1 MALHFTVG
9 MVTAAGRVFVFIH
22 QVLKGAVLS
31 STTGTLSITVEYSKG
46 KEAGFTVKS
55 CSGADWLPWLWL
67 SLFELSRDALLQY
80 LCFYHQSSILFTY
93 LFIYFGFFLSSAVS
107 HVGLMKSKL
116 CRHTCCYMHVP
127 SGTNDLT
134 PSFFW
139 NDTT

>member
-1 MALHFTVG
+1 
-9 MVTAAGRVFVFIH
+9 MVTAAGRVFLFIH

-93 LFIYFGFFLSSAVS
+93 LFIYFGFSRQGFSVYPLLSWNS
-107 HVGLMKSKL
+107 L
-116 CRHTCCYMHVP
+116 CRP
-127 SGTNDLT
+127 GW
-134 PSFFW
+134 P
-139 NDTT
+139 